1 MIKQI
6 MKKFGLSQQGAKN
19 YIYASSYE
27 ALNNLMNLLPM
38 MLFIYFLYDIE
49 KYWAQEQN
57 GLTPWYVYLIL
68 SLAIIVILYV
78 TSYLNY
84 TTLFVSTYKES
95 EKSRK
100 SLAEKLKNLPM
111 SYYSKKKSSEISNVL
126 LNDVAD
132 MEMYL
137 SGALPK
143 MTGLVPI
150 FVLLF
155 IGLMIIDIKVTIL
168 GVIVIPISI
177 IIYKITKRKEKESHE
192 KYFEFLN
199 EQSGEFQ
206 EQIELIRETRILNK
220 KQEVLKEL
228 TKLLKKQEKT
238 HMDTELS
245 VAITQGFINVLLNSG
260 MGIVI
265 IASVYQYVSNQINI
279 IELMILLLAFSKLY
293 ALVIQTYEMMTITRY
308 VQARINRINSLYE
321 EEEQKGSLKPKFKN
335 FNFEIKDLKF
345 SYNQYTVIDDI
356 SFEAKENEITAIVG
370 PSGSG
375 KSTILR
381 LLSRLYDYKEGEIK
395 LGGVDIT
402 KIDVN
407 YLFEHLSVVFQDV
420 TLFNTSILENIRIGN
435 KHATDEMVIQAAK
448 NARCDEFV
456 NQFSNGYHTI
466 IGENGSKLS
475 GGERQRISIARAFL
489 KNSPILFLDE
499 TSSALDSINEYEVQ
513 QALSRLVE
521 NKTVIVIAH
530 RLKTIENANKIIVLE
545 KGEIKEQGTA
555 KELLQNENGLFT
567 KMYSIEN
574 KLNEEYE
581 G

>member
-245 VAITQGFINVLLNSG
+245 IAITQGFINVLLNSG

-407 YLFEHLSVVFQDV
+407 YLFEHFSVVFQDV

-448 NARCDEFV
+448 NARCDEFI

-545 KGEIKEQGTA
+545 KGKIKEQGTA

>member
-245 VAITQGFINVLLNSG
+245 IAITQGFINVLLNSG

-402 KIDVN
+402 KIDIN

>member
-245 VAITQGFINVLLNSG
+245 IAITQGFINVLLNSG

>member
-245 VAITQGFINVLLNSG
+245 IAITQGFINVLLNSG

-448 NARCDEFV
+448 NARCDEFI

>member
-448 NARCDEFV
+448 NARCDEFI

>member
-293 ALVIQTYEMMTITRY
+293 ALVIQTYEMMNITRY

-448 NARCDEFV
+448 NARCDEFI

-545 KGEIKEQGTA
+545 KGKIKEQGTA

>member
-448 NARCDEFV
+448 NARCDEFI

-530 RLKTIENANKIIVLE
+530 RLKTIENANKIIVIE
-545 KGEIKEQGTA
+545 KGKIKEQGTA